1 MSNDLIT
8 NNDDNME
15 IVISGYELEQQE
27 QQNEKNNIIK
37 QEEISCSSI
46 YREVLE
52 KRKRKKKD
60 KYNGMPSST
69 YDLYLT
75 IKKEEKEKK
84 KKKHKGKKKHK
95 KELDNYDLPYVP
107 MRNIIPSFGPQT
119 FYENFI
125 THSGDRIPNSLI
137 FDKCQSAFFFGRT
150 LNGSY
155 VGKKESND
163 GHIIVVGGSGSGKS
177 ISIAVPTMA
186 TWKSPIFS
194 FDFKGDL
201 IKWHHTRRK
210 SKILYMMNGYE
221 NNYWYDPFYFLY
233 KDGEDNL
240 VQNARELAQAIIPL
254 PHNISDPFWIQSAR
268 DVLTGAIIYYCRLGV
283 GFISS
288 MIEIK
293 TTRMSEL
300 LERIRTDIYA
310 AVCINPDLDLN
321 PKTLAGVSMELHN
334 HISVFA
340 TDKLIQNVLSP
351 MSNAPEN
358 IIKWE
363 DLQFFNI
370 FIRLDQS
377 RLEQWSSVV
386 RLMLTQLI
394 RTLQRR
400 PEKYEPEGEKLKPIL
415 LMLDEFPQYGKIDL
429 IPSALKILRSKN
441 VTFSI
446 FCQSFADIDEIYGN
460 VTRRTILDNCPY
472 KVILNAFD
480 AETQQYCS
488 TLVGTVKSPSES
500 LNMNFDEFG
509 QPLNYSFTINESRK
523 PIIYPHEFA
532 SLSDVVVLHPEPER
546 FCRVEKETWFKENSK
561 KLLTQKE

>member
-1 MSNDLIT
+1 MNEDLIT
-8 NNDDNME
+8 NDDDDME
-15 IVISGYELEQQE
+15 TFIFGYELEQQE
-27 QQNEKNNIIK
+27 QQDENNNIIK

-46 YREVLE
+46 SRKVLE

-75 IKKEEKEKK
+75 IKKKEKEKK

-95 KELDNYDLPYVP
+95 KELDNYNLPYVP
-107 MRNIIPSFGPQT
+107 MRNIIPSFDPQA
-119 FYENFI
+119 FYEDFI

-150 LNGSY
+150 LNGNY
-155 VGKKESND
+155 VGKKENDD
-163 GHIIVVGGSGSGKS
+163 GHIMVVGGSGSGKS
-177 ISIAVPTMA
+177 ISIAVPTME

-201 IKWHHTRRK
+201 IKWCNKRK
-210 SKILYMMNGYE
+210 SKILYMVNGYE
-221 NNYWYDPFYFLY
+221 NNYWYDPFYLLY

-351 MSNAPEN
+351 MSNASKN

-488 TLVGTVKSPSES
+488 ALVGTVKSPSES
-500 LNMNFDEFG
+500 LNMNFGEFG
-509 QPLNYSFTINESRK
+509 QPLNYSFAINESRK

-532 SLSDVVVLHPEPER
+532 SLSDVIVLHPKPEQ
-546 FCRVEKETWFKENSK
+546 FCRVKKETWFKENSK
-561 KLLTQKE
+561 NFLTQKE

>member
-1 MSNDLIT
+1 M
-8 NNDDNME
+8 
-15 IVISGYELEQQE
+15 
-27 QQNEKNNIIK
+27 
-37 QEEISCSSI
+37 
-46 YREVLE
+46 
-52 KRKRKKKD
+52 
-60 KYNGMPSST
+60 
-69 YDLYLT
+69 
-75 IKKEEKEKK
+75 
-84 KKKHKGKKKHK
+84 
-95 KELDNYDLPYVP
+95 
-107 MRNIIPSFGPQT
+107 
-119 FYENFI
+119 
-125 THSGDRIPNSLI
+125 
-137 FDKCQSAFFFGRT
+137 
-150 LNGSY
+150 
-155 VGKKESND
+155 
-163 GHIIVVGGSGSGKS
+163 
-177 ISIAVPTMA
+177 
-186 TWKSPIFS
+186 
-194 FDFKGDL
+194 
-201 IKWHHTRRK
+201 
-210 SKILYMMNGYE
+210 
-221 NNYWYDPFYFLY
+221 LY

-500 LNMNFDEFG
+500 LNMN
-509 QPLNYSFTINESRK
+509 
-523 PIIYPHEFA
+523 
-532 SLSDVVVLHPEPER
+532 
-546 FCRVEKETWFKENSK
+546 
-561 KLLTQKE
+561 

>member
-1 MSNDLIT
+1 
-8 NNDDNME
+8 
-15 IVISGYELEQQE
+15 
-27 QQNEKNNIIK
+27 
-37 QEEISCSSI
+37 
-46 YREVLE
+46 
-52 KRKRKKKD
+52 
-60 KYNGMPSST
+60 
-69 YDLYLT
+69 
-75 IKKEEKEKK
+75 
-84 KKKHKGKKKHK
+84 
-95 KELDNYDLPYVP
+95 
-107 MRNIIPSFGPQT
+107 
-119 FYENFI
+119 
-125 THSGDRIPNSLI
+125 
-137 FDKCQSAFFFGRT
+137 
-150 LNGSY
+150 
-155 VGKKESND
+155 
-163 GHIIVVGGSGSGKS
+163 
-177 ISIAVPTMA
+177 
-186 TWKSPIFS
+186 
-194 FDFKGDL
+194 
-201 IKWHHTRRK
+201 
-210 SKILYMMNGYE
+210 
-221 NNYWYDPFYFLY
+221 
-233 KDGEDNL
+233 
-240 VQNARELAQAIIPL
+240 
-254 PHNISDPFWIQSAR
+254 
-268 DVLTGAIIYYCRLGV
+268 
-283 GFISS
+283 
-288 MIEIK
+288 
-293 TTRMSEL
+293 MSEL

-351 MSNAPEN
+351 MSNASKN

-363 DLQFFNI
+363 NLQFFNI

-488 TLVGTVKSPSES
+488 ALVGTVKSPSES
-500 LNMNFDEFG
+500 LNMNFGEFG
-509 QPLNYSFTINESRK
+509 QPLNYSFAINESRK

-532 SLSDVVVLHPEPER
+532 SLSDVIVLHPKPEQ
-546 FCRVEKETWFKENSK
+546 FCRVKKETCFKENSK
-561 KLLTQKE
+561 NFLT